1 MFLNPSP
8 VLRTPSPQEGEGK
21 NSTFPPQMGR
31 ERVGCKQEEQKFRGL
46 EGWLGSKVIFVR
58 S

>member
-31 ERVGCKQEEQKFRGL
+31 ARVGCEEGEQMFRGL
-46 EGWLGSKVIFVR
+46 EGKLGSKVIFVR